1 MSETNSGEE
10 HMTNPNN
17 NESTDN
23 TGSASTDRRGFLKAA
38 GVAGASAVAVAGA
51 SHGKFGLAPITPA
64 QADTMSPPKLSEKK
78 WWPSKWGADDQ
89 AGASNHI
96 TPAKVLDTVKW
107 IKEGK
112 IYKLGHN
119 YESTMPLFGKRVFTL
134 RIPGSPTGGPFGDNR
149 LVYHDEFVTAEI
161 GQVGTQ
167 FDGLGHIGIQL
178 GADGDKKEM
187 RFYNGHAAAEFSDPY
202 GLKKLGVE
210 NCKPFFTRGHL
221 IDMVAVKGRMMEAGE
236 EISVAD
242 VRAALQKQ
250 NMSEADFKPGDAIFF
265 HTGWSSLWGKNND
278 KFNSGEPGMGLE
290 VANWVI
296 EKDLCLTGGD
306 TWAVEVVPNPDKTL
320 AWAVE
325 VVPNPDKTLAFA
337 VHGTLQTKYGI
348 YNHENLVFD
357 DLIADKKY
365 QFVYVFTPVP
375 MAGATGSPGVP
386 IGIT

>member
-1 MSETNSGEE
+1 
-10 HMTNPNN
+10 MTNNDQPM
-17 NESTDN
+17 DD

-51 SHGKFGLAPITPA
+51 THGKFGLAPITPA
-64 QADTMSPPKLSEKK
+64 QADGISPPKLSEQK

-89 AGASNHI
+89 AGASNHM
-96 TPAKVLDTVKW
+96 TPAKVLDAVKW

-112 IYKLGHN
+112 VYKLGHN
-119 YESTMPLFGKRVFTL
+119 YESSMPLFGKRVFTL

-149 LVYHDEFVTAEI
+149 LVYHDEFVTTEI

-178 GADGDKKEM
+178 GADGDKREM
-187 RFYNGHAAAEFSDPY
+187 RFYNGHAAADFSDPY

-242 VRAALQKQ
+242 LRAGLQKQ

-278 KFNSGEPGMGLE
+278 KFNSGEPGIGLE

-296 EKDLCLTGGD
+296 EKDLCLTGAD
-306 TWAVEVVPNPDKTL
+306 T
-320 AWAVE
+320 WAVE

-337 VHGTLQTKYGI
+337 VHMTLQTKHGI
-348 YNHENLVFD
+348 HNHENLAFD

-375 MAGATGSPGVP
+375 ITGATGSPGVP

>member
-1 MSETNSGEE
+1 
-10 HMTNPNN
+10 MTDG
-17 NESTDN
+17 NEPIDD
-23 TGSASTDRRGFLKAA
+23 TGSASTDRRNFLKAA

-51 SHGKFGLAPITPA
+51 SHGKFGLAPITAA
-64 QADTMSPPKLSEKK
+64 QAETSAMPKLTDKP

-96 TPAKVLDTVKW
+96 TPAKVLDSVKW
-107 IKEGK
+107 IKDGK
-112 IYKLGHN
+112 IHKLGHTYDSN
-119 YESTMPLFGKRVFTL
+119 MPLFGKRVFTL
-134 RIPGSPTGGPFGDNR
+134 RIPGSPTGGPFGENR
-149 LVYHDEFVTAEI
+149 MVYHDEFVTAEI
-161 GQVGTQ
+161 GQIGTQ

-178 GADGDKKEM
+178 GATGDKKEM
-187 RFYNGHAAAEFSDPY
+187 KFYNGNAAADFSDAY

-242 VRAALQKQ
+242 IRSALQKQ
-250 NMSEADFKPGDAIFF
+250 NMQEADIKPGDAIFF

-278 KFNSGEPGMGLE
+278 KYNSGEPGPGLE
-290 VANWVI
+290 VASWVI
-296 EKDLCLTGGD
+296 EKDLCLTGAD
-306 TWAVEVVPNPDKTL
+306 T
-320 AWAVE
+320 WAVE

-337 VHGTLQTKYGI
+337 VHSTLQTKYGI

-357 DLIADKKY
+357 SLVADKKY

-375 MAGATGSPGVP
+375 LAGATGSPGVP
-386 IGIT
+386 IGLT